1 MHAAAPARRPLAPL
15 APRRRRRP
23 LTRAASSPPQVA
35 GLLHGND
42 GWSRNFWL
50 RLEETLHMA
59 LAPPLCLHPSHTVA
73 RISNALQYNRLKLNA
88 APSLAAADAAGRSA
102 AAPAPVPAP
111 AAAAA
116 APPTGLSS
124 SFSRCP
130 CVRRALEARASSVPR
145 SSLRAP
151 PPRSLPQWTRRPRRR
166 PAAAALPPPPAGGGR
181 GRGRG
186 VKRGRPPAKGS
197 AAQPKQNGR
206 VAHAPPPAEVSLPP
220 LVQNGAMPDGS
231 GGDGVAGAP
240 EAAKRSLLQYEE
252 VDEGTKLRRLALS
265 ANTLAALHAHQRML
279 DTSMLS
285 DLSAPKSQ
293 QSSVASLAAAA
304 AALRHARGPPAP
316 PPPRSPPS
324 PRTLAAAAAAGHQ
337 SGEKKKMDRDP
348 SISQQLQVAR
358 PHRRL
363 RPRAPPRRP
372 RPPPAPRL
380 HPRRFSSTLAA
391 PGRSRASRSPRSPAR
406 APQPAAAAR
415 ALTPPTP
422 AAAAQHMTGDEEHGT
437 SRFRLTWTS
446 DRKDEGSEAEGADRF
461 LTFTI
466 SGERRR
472 EAFLAQWDALAK
484 KEHRSATA
492 AANLSAT
499 QPSFAAAEKAER
511 LTQSADAL
519 LWGPSFTAANANASA
534 AVAVKQQQQQA
545 QQRGPPQ
552 MGRQTSADRR
562 SPAALPYPSS
572 SGYAAGGAGGRQ
584 LPAGGPLPMPG
595 ALSVFGAVPSAI
607 DGQSPSRGPTWRP
620 PALAPQRSPAQLTEP
635 ALTLNPSSD
644 SFYIL
649 GIPSRRKIG
658 PRLDETNASSLPDRG
673 AGRHGRATP
682 SRPPLRIRHPLI
694 PRRLEL
700 GGHPGRRPR
709 AAGGIVRRCSR
720 CRARAATS
728 SPSI

>member
-1 MHAAAPARRPLAPL
+1 
-15 APRRRRRP
+15 
-23 LTRAASSPPQVA
+23 
-35 GLLHGND
+35 
-42 GWSRNFWL
+42 
-50 RLEETLHMA
+50 MA

-88 APSLAAADAAGRSA
+88 APSLAAADAAGRSRRARARSRAGRA
-102 AAPAPVPAP
+102 AG
-111 AAAAA
+111 
-116 APPTGLSS
+116 APPTGLLLE
-124 SFSRCP
+124 FLP
-130 CVRRALEARASSVPR
+130 LPVRAPRFGGASVIGAEELAARA
-145 SSLRAP
+145 

-166 PAAAALPPPPAGGGR
+166 PPPRPAGRRPPAAGR

-197 AAQPKQNGR
+197 AAQAKQNGR
-206 VAHAPPPAEVSLPP
+206 VTHAPPPAEVSLPP

-231 GGDGVAGAP
+231 GGGGDGGVAGAP

-304 AALRHARGPPAP
+304 ARAAPRARAAAAG
-316 PPPRSPPS
+316 
-324 PRTLAAAAAAGHQ
+324 AAAAAVAAVAAHARRRRRRGPPERREEEDG
-337 SGEKKKMDRDP
+337 SRPVDLA
-348 SISQQLQVAR
+348 QLQVAR
-358 PHRRL
+358 TASPL
-363 RPRAPPRRP
+363 
-372 RPPPAPRL
+372 PPPARPSAPPATAARPL
-380 HPRRFSSTLAA
+380 VSLPQTILEHPGGARTLESVQVS
-391 PGRSRASRSPRSPAR
+391 PLSRARAATRRRRRRSHPA
-406 APQPAAAAR
+406 APAAA
-415 ALTPPTP
+415 P
-422 AAAAQHMTGDEEHGT
+422 QHMTGDEEHGT

-499 QPSFAAAEKAER
+499 QPSFAAAEKADR

-572 SGYAAGGAGGRQ
+572 SGYAAGGAGARQ
-584 LPAGGPLPMPG
+584 LPAGGPLLWRP
-595 ALSVFGAVPSAI
+595 ARCPSSARCRRPSTASRRAAAAPRTAASRSSRRSARPRS
-607 DGQSPSRGPTWRP
+607 SPSR
-620 PALAPQRSPAQLTEP
+620 RSL
-635 ALTLNPSSD
+635 
-644 SFYIL
+644 
-649 GIPSRRKIG
+649 
-658 PRLDETNASSLPDRG
+658 
-673 AGRHGRATP
+673 
-682 SRPPLRIRHPLI
+682 
-694 PRRLEL
+694 
-700 GGHPGRRPR
+700 
-709 AAGGIVRRCSR
+709 
-720 CRARAATS
+720 
-728 SPSI
+728 